1 MMDHLSERKATSSLA
16 SESSKKPNVV
26 DLTGTADQPIALDDN
41 HDVRENL
48 ERLNIATCWK

>member
-1 MMDHLSERKATSSLA
+1 MDHLSERKATSSLA